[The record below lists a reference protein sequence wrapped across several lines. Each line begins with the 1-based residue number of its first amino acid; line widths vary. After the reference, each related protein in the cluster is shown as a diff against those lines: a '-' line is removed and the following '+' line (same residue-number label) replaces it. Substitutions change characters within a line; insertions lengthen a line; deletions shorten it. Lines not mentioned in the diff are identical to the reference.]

1 MMTSRRTQDEDED
14 GKIVAFFRTWGP
26 VITTAVFSAAVTWG
40 ITSARL
46 DYMEKEQEK
55 LSREVDKRVSVEV
68 LDRMNED
75 MQRQHQN
82 IFQAALDVSNR
93 VGVIERR
100 VDVNSNRLDAIERK
114 LR

>member
-1 MMTSRRTQDEDED
+1 MTSRRNQDEEED
-14 GKIVAFFRTWGP
+14 GKFMAFLRTWGP
-26 VITTAVFSAAVTWG
+26 VAVTAALSVAVTWG

-46 DYMEKEQEK
+46 DYIEKDQDK
-55 LSREVDKRVSVEV
+55 LNREVEKRVTIEV
-68 LDRMNED
+68 LDRMNEE

-93 VGVIERR
+93 LGVIERR
-100 VDVNSNRLDAIERK
+100 VDVNSNRLDMLERK

>member
-1 MMTSRRTQDEDED
+1 
-14 GKIVAFFRTWGP
+14 VL
-26 VITTAVFSAAVTWG
+26 VTAALSVAVTWG

-46 DYMEKEQEK
+46 DYNEKEHER
-55 LSREVDKRVSVEV
+55 LTHELDKRVSKET
-68 LDRMNED
+68 LEQMNAD

-93 VGVIERR
+93 LGVIERR
-100 VDVNSNRLDAIERK
+100 VDVNSNRLDMLERK